1 MRKIKFICSILL
13 AVCLTL
19 LVSSSKRQTTVFIIG
34 DSTAAEKD
42 ISKGSPERGW
52 GMMLQGCF
60 SEDIVVDNHA
70 RNGRFP
76 HVLSGMRACGR
87 RSWTR

>member
-1 MRKIKFICSILL
+1 MRKIKFICSILF
-13 AVCLTL
+13 AVCLIV

-70 RNGRFP
+70 RNGRP
-76 HVLSGMRACGR
+76 HVLSGMKACGR